1 MKLTSNAV
9 RKENTTIVPFA
20 AIKGGKQ
27 EQKIKLTKN
36 GEVKKTKS
44 NKEAG
49 KSSEVFALKSEEE
62 INAIL
67 EVLNRKIAD
76 AIAKVEE
83 TNGEKPMPIK
93 QKRNAYRN
101 KLVWLIGMNVGIR
114 ASDLLVLK
122 WSFFFDMNKD
132 NSLEWHP
139 YYSLQPQKQRKQHKF
154 VKLYF
159 NQTVKKAIEDYLEIY
174 PITKAELD
182 SYIFTN
188 DKGNHITTQQLW
200 NVICDTAK
208 EAGLVQNVGTHTLR
222 KTWGFHCWHNA
233 KDKDKALIILQK
245 CFEHSSPQ
253 TTLRYIG
260 ILDSE
265 IEDMYNSIELGLQD
279 M

>member
-27 EQKIKLTKN
+27 EQKIKLTKD

-44 NKEAG
+44 NKEVG

-122 WSFFFDMNKD
+122 WSFFFDINED

-174 PITKAELD
+174 PITKTELD